1 MKIGIVVGSIREGR
15 FGESVAAWVKS
26 VADARGDADYEI
38 IDLKTFDVPL
48 LTASVLPG
56 MANKK
61 YDSPQVTAW
70 SQAIDACDAYVF
82 VTPEYNHGV
91 PGAFKNA
98 FDSLGA
104 EWMGKTVG
112 FVGYGAEGGV
122 RAVEQ
127 WRPIVANFSMVG
139 VRQQLAISIFTEAG
153 ENGYQPSD
161 RRKDEL
167 NVLLDQLLGMA
178 EKVAA

>member
-1 MKIGIVVGSIREGR
+1 MKIGIVIGSIREGR
-15 FGESVAAWVKS
+15 FGESVGAWVKS
-26 VADARGDADYEI
+26 VADKRSDAEYEI
-38 IDLKTFDVPL
+38 IDLKSFDVPL
-48 LTASVLPG
+48 LTSNTMPG

-98 FDSLGA
+98 VDSLGS
-104 EWMGKTVG
+104 EWMGKAVG

-122 RAVEQ
+122 RSVEQ
-127 WRPIVANFSMVG
+127 WRPIVANFSMVD

-153 ENGYQPSD
+153 EGGFQPSG
-161 RRKDEL
+161 RREKEL
-167 NVLLDQLLGMA
+167 KTLLDQLVGMA
-178 EKVAA
+178 TKLA